1 MTNRM
6 KTSKLVLL
14 IKGIGVIFLVIGIV
28 AAVMG
33 PIEMYCFYLFGSGGR
48 FHYPG
53 FGFGSLMFANVA
65 VQIAGYYLIAA
76 VFVPLGYGHLTLRGW
91 ARALV
96 EALLWCWMVV
106 GVPLVVFFVLVL
118 LQAKPLSTS
127 VLPLLGLVCVMLY
140 PIAPAGL
147 LYFYRR
153 ADVRAAFDSHDAI
166 RTRLDKIPLSILV
179 HGILLTFFVL
189 VHHLPILFNGLVP
202 FMGSFLV
209 AMDGFTL
216 SAFVILGLVLL
227 SVGVFARRM
236 WAWWGSILYL
246 VFMGVSTILTLL
258 KVNFQE
264 MIGLVDFPAKEYA
277 ALKNV
282 PIESVHMLIVILMPM
297 LLALIVFI
305 RSHRDFSRIQMEHDS

>member
-1 MTNRM
+1 M
-6 KTSKLVLL
+6 KRTTMSKLDLL
-14 IKGIGVIFLVIGIV
+14 IKGIGVIFLVIGFV
-28 AAVMG
+28 AAGIG
-33 PIEMYCFYLFGSGGR
+33 PIEMYCFYLFGPGGR

-65 VQIAGYYLIAA
+65 VQMAGYYLIAA

-91 ARALV
+91 ARTLV

-127 VLPLLGLVCVMLY
+127 VLPMLGLVCVLLY
-140 PIAPAGL
+140 PLTPAGL

-153 ADVRAAFDSHDAI
+153 ANVRAAFDSQDI
-166 RTRLDKIPLSILV
+166 RSWLEKIPLSILV

-202 FMGSFLV
+202 FLGSFLV

-227 SVGVFARRM
+227 SVGVFARRI
-236 WAWWGSILYL
+236 WAWWGSVLYL

-258 KVNFQE
+258 KVDFQE
-264 MIGLVDFPAKEYA
+264 MIRLVNFPAKEYA
-277 ALKNV
+277 ALQNV
-282 PIESVHMLIVILMPM
+282 PIESVHMLVVILMPM
-297 LLALIVFI
+297 MLALIVFI
-305 RSHRDFSRIQMEHDS
+305 RSHRDFSRLQTDHDS

>member
-1 MTNRM
+1 M
-6 KTSKLVLL
+6 KRITLSKLDFLL
-14 IKGIGVIFLVIGIV
+14 KAIGVIFLIIGIV

-33 PIEMYCFYLFGSGGR
+33 PMEIYCFYLFGSGGS
-48 FHYPG
+48 FHYLG

-76 VFVPLGYGHLTLRGW
+76 VFIPLGYAHLTLRRW
-91 ARALV
+91 ARTLV

-118 LQAKPLSTS
+118 VQAKPLSAG
-127 VLPLLGLVCVMLY
+127 VLPLLGLACVLLY

-153 ADVRAAFDSHDAI
+153 ADVRVAFDSHDTI
-166 RTRLDKIPLSILV
+166 RSWLEKIPLSILV

-189 VHHLPILFNGLVP
+189 VHHLPVLFNGLIP
-202 FMGSFLV
+202 FFGTFLV
-209 AMDGFTL
+209 AVDGFTAT
-216 SAFVILGLVLL
+216 AFVILGLVLL
-227 SVGVFARRM
+227 SAGVFARKM
-236 WAWWGSILYL
+236 WAWWGSIVYL
-246 VFMGVSTILTLL
+246 VFMGVSSILTLS

-264 MIGLVDFPAKEYA
+264 MIRMVNFPASEYT
-277 ALKNV
+277 ALQNV
-282 PIESVHMLIVILMPM
+282 PIESVHMLIMIQMPM

-305 RSHRDFSRIQMEHDS
+305 RSRRDFSTNTDRS